1 MSLSAQIKHYRNVVI
16 VSLQGELD
24 HHSAEQIRN
33 QLDEALQ
40 KQQVHHMLM
49 NLEHLKFMDSSGIGV
64 ILGRYKLVK
73 SKGGR
78 LMLCSVSSPVQR
90 LLELSGLFKIVD
102 VYENE
107 SLALSSLE
115 VVS

>member
-1 MSLSAQIKHYRNVVI
+1 MRLSAEIKHYRDVVV

-24 HHSAEQIRN
+24 HHSAEHIRN
-33 QLDEALQ
+33 QLDESLQ

-78 LMLCSVSSPVQR
+78 MMLCSVSQPVQR

-102 VYENE
+102 VFENE